1 MEDIKLNFSCMQTA
15 MYKNRL
21 SVSEYFGDPKL
32 TETIG
37 IKVFK
42 VTKVVHRSLGASV

>member
-1 MEDIKLNFSCMQTA
+1 MQTA

-21 SVSEYFGDPKL
+21 SVSDYFGDPKL
-32 TETIG
+32 TETTG

-42 VTKVVHRSLGASV
+42 VTTVVHRSLSANV